1 MSSFDLSDVKII
13 KKNGNLQN
21 FDINKVL
28 KAVNKSA
35 NRILVKFTDSEEE
48 NMKYNV
54 STRVFDY
61 CKNSNTKEIPVL
73 VMHSIVEMSLDEVNP
88 EVAKSYREYRDII
101 KNKFA
106 NIMDRV
112 YQRNK
117 EIMFRGDQENANAD
131 SALVSTKRALCY
143 NVLNKEMY
151 QKFFLTAEENQA
163 CDEGYIYVHDQSSRR
178 DSINCCLADVKSILE
193 GGFNMGN
200 MHYNEP
206 KSLDTAFDVVGDIT
220 LGMAGQQYGGYT
232 LPQIDET
239 LAKYAEISY
248 HKYIEEFNN
257 IMNTIC
263 DADVSGESRVYNNIY
278 HCRYMDEE
286 SDKYA
291 MKKVE
296 RDIEQGYQGWEYKFN
311 TVASCRGDY
320 PFITITIGHGT
331 DEFSKLIAKTI
342 LRVHMNGQGEEG
354 KKQPTVFPK
363 IVFLYDENIHGEGK
377 ECRDVYDVAVECSSK
392 TMYPD
397 WLSLTGEGYVAS
409 MFKKYGKIIS
419 PMGKC
424 KLAHVKRF
432 ELCA

>member
-1 MSSFDLSDVKII
+1 MKISDINVI
-13 KKNGNLQN
+13 KKNGSLQK
-21 FDINKVL
+21 FDMSKVM
-28 KAVNKSA
+28 KAVNKSSKRVMI
-35 NRILVKFTDSEEE
+35 NLSNPEIMSIYEYVEDKVLEECV
-48 NMKYNV
+48 NNKTNNISV
-54 STRVFDY
+54 QA
-61 CKNSNTKEIPVL
+61 
-73 VMHSIVEMSLDEVNP
+73 MHSIVEMSLDKVNSD
-88 EVAKSYREYRDII
+88 VAKSYREYRDII

-106 NIMDRV
+106 NMMDKV
-112 YQRNK
+112 YQRSK

-151 QKFFLTAEENQA
+151 QKFFLTTEENQA
-163 CDEGYIYVHDQSSRR
+163 CDDGYIYVHDMSARR
-178 DSINCCLADVKSILE
+178 DTMNCCLFDVKSVLE
-193 GGFNMGN
+193 NGFNMGN
-200 MHYNEP
+200 MWYNEP
-206 KSLDTAFDVVGDIT
+206 KSLDTAFDVIGDIT
-220 LGMAGQQYGGYT
+220 LGAAGQQYGGFT

-248 HKYIEEFNN
+248 HKYVDEFHEIFHSINPDSNN
-257 IMNTIC
+257 NFLGYYDDQI
-263 DADVSGESRVYNNIY
+263 
-278 HCRYMDEE
+278 DE
-286 SDKYA
+286 YA

-342 LRVHMNGQGEEG
+342 FKTHAKGQGKEG

-377 ECRDVYDVAVECSSK
+377 ECRDVYEEAVNCSSK

-397 WLSLTGEGYVAS
+397 WLSLTGDGYVPS